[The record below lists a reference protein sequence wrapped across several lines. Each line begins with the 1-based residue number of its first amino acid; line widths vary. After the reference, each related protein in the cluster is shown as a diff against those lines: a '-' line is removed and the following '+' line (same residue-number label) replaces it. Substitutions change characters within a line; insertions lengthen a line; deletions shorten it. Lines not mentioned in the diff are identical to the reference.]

1 MDNTPPKKKRK
12 FVVLK
17 RRPVTDTEVETVESA
32 TPDVLNDDTD
42 IYDLSAHITEVR
54 PAAVEMKVDAVKPEP
69 VQEKKTLK
77 KATHSRN
84 TRSNSKST
92 PQDVVDLDAEETPDD
107 TPDDNLLSSDSD
119 MDPDRELQEALARA
133 RRLKEEKEH
142 AEALLSVKEQ
152 TKEPQYSP
160 PVEETPRK
168 MKKPKAYRGEKVC
181 FRLTFPVIEGHSWPS
196 VIFTTRSLVP
206 FHEIQEKLTFI
217 LHQRCQEDELY
228 APPDH
233 VLDEFIFVLRGS
245 RIFRNSTCQ
254 TMGISTRDPATCP
267 EVQWLNAEDA
277 EKFRKRSLME
287 DDDDEL
293 VPQLDHDDGLDSLA
307 DVSVNLGEPAA
318 AEPEEP
324 DEEDIELTMAGKDKK
339 PVTVRVGISRQFIKL
354 AEHYAKEMNVPA
366 TSVQLYFDGDKIDLN
381 STIEQAD
388 VEDEDMLEVRL
399 V

>member
-1 MDNTPPKKKRK
+1 
-12 FVVLK
+12 
-17 RRPVTDTEVETVESA
+17 
-32 TPDVLNDDTD
+32 
-42 IYDLSAHITEVR
+42 
-54 PAAVEMKVDAVKPEP
+54 
-69 VQEKKTLK
+69 
-77 KATHSRN
+77 
-84 TRSNSKST
+84 
-92 PQDVVDLDAEETPDD
+92 
-107 TPDDNLLSSDSD
+107 
-119 MDPDRELQEALARA
+119 
-133 RRLKEEKEH
+133 
-142 AEALLSVKEQ
+142 
-152 TKEPQYSP
+152 
-160 PVEETPRK
+160 
-168 MKKPKAYRGEKVC
+168 
-181 FRLTFPVIEGHSWPS
+181 
-196 VIFTTRSLVP
+196 
-206 FHEIQEKLTFI
+206 
-217 LHQRCQEDELY
+217 
-228 APPDH
+228 
-233 VLDEFIFVLRGS
+233 
-245 RIFRNSTCQ
+245 
-254 TMGISTRDPATCP
+254 MGIFTRDPATCP

-339 PVTVRVGISRQFIKL
+339 PVTVRVGLSRQFIKL